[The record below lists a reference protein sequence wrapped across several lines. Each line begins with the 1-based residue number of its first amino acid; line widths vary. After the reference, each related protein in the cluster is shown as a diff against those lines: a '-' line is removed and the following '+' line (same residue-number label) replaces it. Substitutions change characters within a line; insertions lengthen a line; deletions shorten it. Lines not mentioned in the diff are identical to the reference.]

1 AVLVTPPDLGHAIS
15 LHAIINK
22 NPQIFNVNNS
32 IKWKNC
38 QARLKLFSCGVSSPE
53 AAQEKREAVLRQKSL
68 IQPADKRSSGP
79 QTRRLIHLSSAKV

>member
-1 AVLVTPPDLGHAIS
+1 MTNEIAAEKRGKNAVLVTPPDLGHAIT

-38 QARLKLFSCGVSSPE
+38 QASVAFEIKEDL
-53 AAQEKREAVLRQKSL
+53 
-68 IQPADKRSSGP
+68 
-79 QTRRLIHLSSAKV
+79 